1 MDNIINI
8 KDNKDR
14 RFQFMISVSEDGLE
28 TNNRFKVIDSISK
41 IDYVL
46 DEDDY
51 AQMMYLSDYGIPTYA
66 FSDENNVYIL
76 TRDDFTDIEIEENE
90 DDTVFN
96 TNTSRIRVYI
106 PDMNPSRYNKTLYYH
121 IYAWTS
127 IGRRQIMMHSDV
139 ISAKDFLAS
148 ERLKRVGQY
157 IYSNY
162 YEFDV
167 LDPFDLY
174 FGPQFLS
181 FRKRYCYTGDDNTD
195 NSAGIDI
202 TDSTP
207 IINVGIRV
215 VEKIS
220 DDEYMTSTNYGFG
233 TSSLIPESYNELNPD
248 VRLSFTDRFVS
259 DVTVRD
265 IFTDLTDYVRR
276 SYSITPEHIDY
287 EFSILDSD
295 NIFRLFRKENISRTD
310 MTIDL
315 NSDEVYDEMNPYLQ
329 DKFSGWEEY
338 SEGMFAQCVYIIY
351 SDGEPRLFLKS
362 NKLIVDRDIFRFL
375 INDPVKINIDEID
388 MNINEIKITNR
399 IEKNVIQLQNHDTGK
414 ENMLRPVFYKSY
426 TSDTITLNRP
436 SGVIQNIAITVDKQ
450 INLVERFTLSING
463 FRFNEIA
470 RQFNQ
475 VLFSIDG
482 TSAID
487 LDSEGNK
494 ISEIRYFLVDGN
506 NEVFA
511 EGKCLFPSTVLSS
524 AVVPSIKQ
532 TIFEK

>member
-1 MDNIINI
+1 
-8 KDNKDR
+8 
-14 RFQFMISVSEDGLE
+14 
-28 TNNRFKVIDSISK
+28 
-41 IDYVL
+41 
-46 DEDDY
+46 
-51 AQMMYLSDYGIPTYA
+51 
-66 FSDENNVYIL
+66 
-76 TRDDFTDIEIEENE
+76 
-90 DDTVFN
+90 
-96 TNTSRIRVYI
+96 
-106 PDMNPSRYNKTLYYH
+106 
-121 IYAWTS
+121 
-127 IGRRQIMMHSDV
+127 
-139 ISAKDFLAS
+139 
-148 ERLKRVGQY
+148 
-157 IYSNY
+157 
-162 YEFDV
+162 
-167 LDPFDLY
+167 
-174 FGPQFLS
+174 
-181 FRKRYCYTGDDNTD
+181 
-195 NSAGIDI
+195 
-202 TDSTP
+202 
-207 IINVGIRV
+207 
-215 VEKIS
+215 
-220 DDEYMTSTNYGFG
+220 
-233 TSSLIPESYNELNPD
+233 
-248 VRLSFTDRFVS
+248 
-259 DVTVRD
+259 
-265 IFTDLTDYVRR
+265 
-276 SYSITPEHIDY
+276 
-287 EFSILDSD
+287 
-295 NIFRLFRKENISRTD
+295 
-310 MTIDL
+310 
-315 NSDEVYDEMNPYLQ
+315 
-329 DKFSGWEEY
+329 
-338 SEGMFAQCVYIIY
+338 MFAQCVYIIY